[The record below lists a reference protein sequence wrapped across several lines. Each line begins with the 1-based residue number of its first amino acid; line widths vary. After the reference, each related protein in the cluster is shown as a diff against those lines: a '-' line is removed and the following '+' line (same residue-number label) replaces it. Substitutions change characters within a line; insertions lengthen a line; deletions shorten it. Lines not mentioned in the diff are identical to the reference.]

1 VQELAPLGALGE
13 LEGAGALDQLVGVAA
28 VGSRGGKAREKQ
40 QQEKKTLWPEP
51 QGFALRVQLAV
62 A

>member
-13 LEGAGALDQLVGVAA
+13 LQRAGALDQLIGVAA
-28 VGSRGGKAREKQ
+28 VGGRAGKSREQQ